1 MQKKVNT
8 KKQLIKCNTAYT
20 FLMLLRYGHSLLR
33 YGQDRILIKLLRYGH
48 F

>member
-8 KKQLIKCNTAYT
+8 EKQLVKCYTVNT

-33 YGQDRILIKLLRYGH
+33 YGQDLILIKLLRYGH